1 MLSEAEE
8 AGNQELESVKRPRL
22 SQTDLG
28 LVFAVQVVNNLYM
41 LLIYY
46 SIFLKIRSKLIPSKV
61 TLSGF

>member
-1 MLSEAEE
+1 VLSEAEE